1 MNRFRIGD
9 RVSYTYEDRHGNE
22 GHDTGR
28 VVGVDPAAGT
38 VSIRWDWTDEATSED
53 IDDPDITITSRSDL
67 RAIGVVVAMVAAANV
82 KTALFRQTLRCF
94 GADDGQ
100 HWCYMCK
107 QHVT

>member
-1 MNRFRIGD
+1 MNNFRIGD

-28 VVGVDPAAGT
+28 VVGVDPASGT
-38 VSIRWDWTDEATSED
+38 VSIWWDWSNEATSED
-53 IDDPDITITSRSDL
+53 LDDPDIIITGRSDL
-67 RAIGVVVAMVAAANV
+67 RAIGVVVAMVAAASV
-82 KTALFRQTLRCF
+82 KTALYRQTLRCF